1 MPVVVYSDGECVK
14 RVNDCVMFTWPGFE
28 ARNGACCVWCITAR
42 RCWAQVLGRPVLA
55 RSPEVGLALSS
66 VSRGLI

>member
-14 RVNDCVMFTWPGFE
+14 RVNDCVMFTRLGPKAKTG
-28 ARNGACCVWCITAR
+28 RVVCGITAR

-55 RSPEVGLALSS
+55 RSLEVGLALS
-66 VSRGLI
+66 